1 MDDRHKTP
9 RIYASG
15 AQKRKLKVD
24 RDNQREEK
32 RKKNDDSEPRK
43 LNIENTNTIENEP
56 IVEQEISKTFI
67 GFENDVG
74 IWPQNST
81 NEMITYWIK
90 QGSKHL
96 QNCDKI
102 VLETKSVQQDRV
114 DRSAHNTRKCSI
126 HFFKRITKNKEV
138 INRNWLCFSPTTGKL
153 YCYICKLLGIKSGKL
168 SSDGFCDWKH
178 AAEKLS
184 QHETSK
190 HHLEAILALN
200 HRERKIGCLDHQL
213 QKQIAELSSYWRKVL
228 KRVVST
234 IKFIAER
241 GLAFRGDNEIIGS
254 PRNGNYLGILELV
267 AEFDPLLSA
276 HIRDHANK
284 KSGHTNY
291 LSSTICEELI
301 DLMAKEVLGEIITRI
316 KKSKYYFVSV
326 DSTPDEAH
334 IDQLTIVVR
343 YMEEITPVERFLTF
357 VPNCGHT
364 GIEMANT
371 LITFLDYHKIELND
385 CRGQS
390 YDNAANMSGKYQG
403 MQALIKNKN
412 EFAEFVPCC
421 GHSLNLVGKTAANS
435 CVAAIR
441 FFDFIQ
447 NLYVFFTATP
457 TRYALLT
464 KKLACIDKNKRVYVL
479 KNLNET
485 RWSCRADATKAVVF
499 GYDFIKEALEE
510 ISNDLEQ
517 KDIVKIESKKLN
529 ESMCTLEV
537 AFYAIFWNDILE
549 RFDLTSHL
557 LQDPKIVLQTA
568 VNALNSLLS
577 FVQEIR
583 NKYEEYEEKAKQMSG
598 LKDQSRFELN
608 KK

>member
-1 MDDRHKTP
+1 MNDRHTKP
-9 RIYASG
+9 RIYTSG
-15 AQKRKLKVD
+15 AQKRKLKVE
-24 RDNQREEK
+24 RDKQIEEVISQIPK
-32 RKKNDDSEPRK
+32 LTNYFSSSRQLTNVLNNDITNENVEILTSKENETMCENVVIQQSSSTAENNSSIEKKKSNDDSEHLE
-43 LNIENTNTIENEP
+43 LNAKNTNIIENEP
-56 IVEQEISKTFI
+56 IVEPEISNSFI
-67 GFENDVG
+67 GFKNDVG

-81 NEMITYWIK
+81 NEMIKYWIK
-90 QGSKHL
+90 QGSTNL
-96 QNCDKI
+96 QNCDEKL
-102 VLETKSVQQDRV
+102 LETKSFLQNRV
-114 DRSAHNTRKCSI
+114 DRSANNTRKCSI
-126 HFFKRITKNKEV
+126 HFFKRITKNREV
-138 INRNWLCFSPTTGKL
+138 INRNWLCFSPITGKL
-153 YCYICKLLGIKSGKL
+153 YCYICKLLGTKNGKL

-190 HHLEAILALN
+190 HHLEAIIAIN
-200 HRERKIGCLDHQL
+200 HRARENDCLDQQL
-213 QKQIAELSSYWRKVL
+213 QKQIAEISSYWRQVL
-228 KRVVST
+228 KRVIST
-234 IKFIAER
+234 IKFISER
-241 GLAFRGDNEIIGS
+241 GLAFRGDDEIIGS

-267 AEFDPLLSA
+267 AEFDPFLSA
-276 HIRDHANK
+276 HIKDHANK

-316 KKSKYYFVSV
+316 KKSKYYSVSV

-343 YMEEITPVERFLTF
+343 YMEKMNPVERFLTF

-371 LITFLDYHKIELND
+371 LITFLDHHEIELID

-435 CVAAIR
+435 CIAAIS

-457 TRYALLT
+457 IRYSLLT

-499 GYDFIKEALEE
+499 GYDYI
-510 ISNDLEQ
+510 
-517 KDIVKIESKKLN
+517 
-529 ESMCTLEV
+529 
-537 AFYAIFWNDILE
+537 
-549 RFDLTSHL
+549 
-557 LQDPKIVLQTA
+557 
-568 VNALNSLLS
+568 
-577 FVQEIR
+577 
-583 NKYEEYEEKAKQMSG
+583 
-598 LKDQSRFELN
+598 
-608 KK
+608 

>member
-1 MDDRHKTP
+1 
-9 RIYASG
+9 
-15 AQKRKLKVD
+15 
-24 RDNQREEK
+24 
-32 RKKNDDSEPRK
+32 
-43 LNIENTNTIENEP
+43 
-56 IVEQEISKTFI
+56 
-67 GFENDVG
+67 
-74 IWPQNST
+74 
-81 NEMITYWIK
+81 MITYWIK

-114 DRSAHNTRKCSI
+114 DRSAHKTRKCSI

-200 HRERKIGCLDHQL
+200 HRERKIGFLDHQL
-213 QKQIAELSSYWRKVL
+213 QKQISELSSYWRKVL

-241 GLAFRGDNEIIGS
+241 GLAFRGDNEIICS

-267 AEFDPLLSA
+267 AEFDPFLSA

-316 KKSKYYFVSV
+316 KKSKYYSVSV

-371 LITFLDYHKIELND
+371 LLHFWTII
-385 CRGQS
+385 
-390 YDNAANMSGKYQG
+390 
-403 MQALIKNKN
+403 
-412 EFAEFVPCC
+412 
-421 GHSLNLVGKTAANS
+421 
-435 CVAAIR
+435 
-441 FFDFIQ
+441 
-447 NLYVFFTATP
+447 
-457 TRYALLT
+457 
-464 KKLACIDKNKRVYVL
+464 
-479 KNLNET
+479 
-485 RWSCRADATKAVVF
+485 
-499 GYDFIKEALEE
+499 
-510 ISNDLEQ
+510 
-517 KDIVKIESKKLN
+517 KLN
-529 ESMCTLEV
+529 
-537 AFYAIFWNDILE
+537 
-549 RFDLTSHL
+549 
-557 LQDPKIVLQTA
+557 
-568 VNALNSLLS
+568 
-577 FVQEIR
+577 
-583 NKYEEYEEKAKQMSG
+583 
-598 LKDQSRFELN
+598 
-608 KK
+608 